1 MIYIIAL
8 VVIIALFSISFY
20 NHLRGLEVHIS
31 ASLQEIGNQLKRQA
45 QLIPNLIESVKGYM
59 KHEKSIFDELTKA
72 RKMIDEA
79 DTTKDAKTIDK
90 AQDIITKAVES
101 LKVIAESN
109 PQIQASS
116 LVSNMMDELRDTA
129 DKIMYSRRTFI
140 DLSADYNL
148 KISTIPGVWL
158 APIFGFKKQSGLSTP
173 SSPDIT
179 SVSSDETK
187 TPKVKI

>member
-20 NHLRGLEVHIS
+20 NHLRGLEIHIS

-187 TPKVKI
+187 TPEVKI

>member
-8 VVIIALFSISFY
+8 VVIITLFLISFY

-187 TPKVKI
+187 TPEVKI

>member
-8 VVIIALFSISFY
+8 VVIITLFLISFY

>member
-20 NHLRGLEVHIS
+20 NHLRGLEIHIS

>member
-1 MIYIIAL
+1 MEIRLAFPNEVAPVMTIIAD
-8 VVIIALFSISFY
+8 AKKQM
-20 NHLRGLEVHIS
+20 
-31 ASLQEIGNQLKRQA
+31 ASYGSDQWQD
-45 QLIPNLIESVKGYM
+45 GYPD
-59 KHEKSIFDELTKA
+59 EKSIFDELTKA

>member
-1 MIYIIAL
+1 
-8 VVIIALFSISFY
+8 
-20 NHLRGLEVHIS
+20 
-31 ASLQEIGNQLKRQA
+31 
-45 QLIPNLIESVKGYM
+45 
-59 KHEKSIFDELTKA
+59 
-72 RKMIDEA
+72 
-79 DTTKDAKTIDK
+79 
-90 AQDIITKAVES
+90 
-101 LKVIAESN
+101 
-109 PQIQASS
+109 
-116 LVSNMMDELRDTA
+116 MMDELRDTA

-187 TPKVKI
+187 TPEVKI

>member
-1 MIYIIAL
+1 MLYIIAL
-8 VVIIALFSISFY
+8 VVIVVLFLITFY
-20 NHLRGLEVHIS
+20 NRLRALEVRIG

>member
-8 VVIIALFSISFY
+8 VVIIALFLISFY
-20 NHLRGLEVHIS
+20 NHLRGLEIHIS

-187 TPKVKI
+187 TPEVKI

>member
-187 TPKVKI
+187 TPEVKI

>member
-20 NHLRGLEVHIS
+20 NHLRGLEIRIS